1 MSAWLKIALL
11 ASMIIVSI
19 TGAYADAFD
28 ISTDYSA
35 EMNGMAGAGM
45 AHCTGGMAIAVNPA
59 GMAGIRKFNFSMT
72 LTNMVVSLEAPANGP
87 GTGVSSTSYAPIG
100 GAGMAYRAHDNVI
113 VGFFLFAPSGG
124 GSTIKNVDF
133 GYPLQGYSNVY
144 RRRFSGRLAF
154 IEFGPAVAIDLPY
167 GIKIGVVYRINFVE
181 NWANLWALSP
191 GFLSGRME
199 AHYNKVHLSGYGF
212 DGIRVGMQF
221 NPVKQLHI
229 GVAYRNPVRIYTS
242 GKTRIDS
249 AYSVK
254 TEKIE
259 RYAERYSAGITYE
272 FVPGMFLA
280 SLDYEFCGYSRYKY
294 NTVETMGLVSLS
306 TPTKRKDAHWAR
318 LGFQVM
324 AHPRVPV
331 RFGVGATSGSSNKKY
346 HNITSTGAPGYPF
359 FLGLG
364 SGYRFDE
371 TWELNLSVNFLYNT
385 GRVPMKYYF
394 YGAMPGY
401 YSSLG
406 YFTSI
411 ELICNL

>member
-1 MSAWLKIALL
+1 MSALL
-11 ASMIIVSI
+11 RILLLVLIVFLAV
-19 TGAYADAFD
+19 TGAYPNAFD

-45 AHCTGGMAIAVNPA
+45 AHCDGGMAIAVNPA
-59 GMAGIRKFNFSMT
+59 GMAGIKKYNFSMT

-100 GAGMAYRAHDNVI
+100 GAGTAYRVHDNI
-113 VGFFLFAPSGG
+113 TIGIFLFAPSGG
-124 GSTIKNVDF
+124 GSIIKNVDF
-133 GYPLQGYSNVY
+133 GYPMQGYRNVY
-144 RRRFSGRLAF
+144 RRNFSGRLAF
-154 IEFGPAVAIDLPY
+154 IEFGPAVAINLPH
-167 GIKIGVVYRINFVE
+167 GITIGAVYRINFVE

-191 GFLSGRME
+191 GFISGRME
-199 AHYNKVHLSGYGF
+199 AHYTKVHLSGYGF
-212 DGIRVGMQF
+212 DGVRVGAQF
-221 NPVKQLHI
+221 NPVKQLHV

-272 FVPGMFLA
+272 FVPGIFLA
-280 SLDYEFCGYSRYKY
+280 SLDYEFCGYSRYRY
-294 NTVETMGLVSLS
+294 NTVKTMGLVTIS
-306 TPTKRKDAHWAR
+306 TPLKRRDTHWAR
-318 LGFQVM
+318 LGFEVM
-324 AHPRVPV
+324 ADPRVPV
-331 RFGVGATSGSSNKKY
+331 RFGVGAMSGSSNKKY
-346 HNITSTGAPGYPF
+346 HNITSVGAPGYPF

-371 TWELNLSVNFLYNT
+371 AWELNLSVNFLYNT
-385 GRVPMKYYF
+385 GRVPMKYFF